1 MFRDTLD
8 HKLVGKEYT
17 TETIGK
23 IYKRNNIYTM
33 ARPIKETPVLVG
45 KEAERLVAKIDN
57 PRTVSASEVVA
68 ARHAY
73 ESMMSIAK
81 FNF

>member
-1 MFRDTLD
+1 
-8 HKLVGKEYT
+8 
-17 TETIGK
+17 
-23 IYKRNNIYTM
+23 M
-33 ARPIKETPVLVG
+33 ARPIKDTPVLVG
-45 KEAERLVAKIDN
+45 KEAERLAAKIDN